1 MTEQTSTGR
10 LSSGGLQPGIFRS
23 STGRISSGG
32 LQPGIFRS
40 TPQPPASGAGL
51 RPAATTD
58 VGRYRVNPEAA
69 ASIHD
74 DGLVILHVPSGR
86 IFTSNRTGAR
96 VWQGLQRQLPLDA
109 IAVEISDDYGID
121 PATARKD
128 AVCFLAELERN
139 GLTER
144 GADQ

>member
-1 MTEQTSTGR
+1 MAEQTSTGR
-10 LSSGGLQPGIFRS
+10 I
-23 STGRISSGG
+23 
-32 LQPGIFRS
+32 
-40 TPQPPASGAGL
+40 
-51 RPAATTD
+51 
-58 VGRYRVNPEAA
+58 RVNPEAA

-96 VWQGLQRQLPLDA
+96 VWQCLQQQLPLEA
-109 IAVEISDDYGID
+109 IAAEISDDYGID

-128 AVCFLAELERN
+128 AVCFLAELQRN